1 MKEDLIAKLLNE
13 QTTPEEEHQIAQ
25 LLRPSD
31 NEMAQWLAEDETAAY
46 DQMVSSHHME
56 HNTLHNGEHHAKR
69 HALRWAAAAVVTI
82 LLTAGAFVLWTKDTG
97 TDTSRTHSTTSV
109 PTPVTAQGDSAVH
122 REDAPIEAKPRTLA
136 ATPRPIKRAVHQQA
150 ASSSTTAD
158 SLQIYIERLERE
170 LAQVTDSSY
179 TTKAEQIIRAD
190 ARLQRLVQRIMM
202 GEITRNSQ
210 PMEAINSHEGKED
223 LP

>member
-46 DQMVSSHHME
+46 DQIVSSR
-56 HNTLHNGEHHAKR
+56 HAKR
-69 HALRWAAAAVVTI
+69 YALRWAAAAVVTI

-109 PTPVTAQGDSAVH
+109 PTPVIAQADSAVH

-210 PMEAINSHEGKED
+210 PMEAINSHKGKED

>member
-46 DQMVSSHHME
+46 DQIVSSR
-56 HNTLHNGEHHAKR
+56 HAKR

-109 PTPVTAQGDSAVH
+109 PTPVTAQADSAVH

-136 ATPRPIKRAVHQQA
+136 ATPHPIKRTVHQQA

-210 PMEAINSHEGKED
+210 PMQAINSHEGKED

>member
-31 NEMAQWLAEDETAAY
+31 DEMAQWLAEDETAAY
-46 DQMVSSHHME
+46 DQIVSSR
-56 HNTLHNGEHHAKR
+56 HAKR

-97 TDTSRTHSTTSV
+97 IDTSRTHSTTSV
-109 PTPVTAQGDSAVH
+109 PTPVTAQADSAVH

-136 ATPRPIKRAVHQQA
+136 ATPRPIKRPVHQQK

>member
-1 MKEDLIAKLLNE
+1 
-13 QTTPEEEHQIAQ
+13 
-25 LLRPSD
+25 
-31 NEMAQWLAEDETAAY
+31 
-46 DQMVSSHHME
+46 
-56 HNTLHNGEHHAKR
+56 
-69 HALRWAAAAVVTI
+69 VVTI

-109 PTPVTAQGDSAVH
+109 PTPVTAQADSAVH

>member
-46 DQMVSSHHME
+46 DQIVSSR
-56 HNTLHNGEHHAKR
+56 HAKR

-109 PTPVTAQGDSAVH
+109 PTPVTAQADSAVH
-122 REDAPIEAKPRTLA
+122 RENAPIDAKPRTLA
-136 ATPRPIKRAVHQQA
+136 ATPRPIKRTVHQQA

>member
-46 DQMVSSHHME
+46 DQMVSSR
-56 HNTLHNGEHHAKR
+56 HAKR

-109 PTPVTAQGDSAVH
+109 PTPVTAQADSAVH

>member
-46 DQMVSSHHME
+46 DQMVSSR
-56 HNTLHNGEHHAKR
+56 HAKR

-109 PTPVTAQGDSAVH
+109 PTPVTAQADSAVH

-136 ATPRPIKRAVHQQA
+136 ATPHPIKRTVHQQA

-210 PMEAINSHEGKED
+210 PMQAINSHEGKED

>member
-31 NEMAQWLAEDETAAY
+31 NEIAQWLAEDETAAY
-46 DQMVSSHHME
+46 EQIVSSR
-56 HNTLHNGEHHAKR
+56 HAKR

-109 PTPVTAQGDSAVH
+109 PTPVTAQADSAVH
-122 REDAPIEAKPRTLA
+122 RENAPIDAKPRTLA
-136 ATPRPIKRAVHQQA
+136 ATPRPIKRTVHQQA

-158 SLQIYIERLERE
+158 SLQIYIERLEQE

>member
-46 DQMVSSHHME
+46 DQIVSSR
-56 HNTLHNGEHHAKR
+56 HAKR

-109 PTPVTAQGDSAVH
+109 PTPVTAQADSAVH
-122 REDAPIEAKPRTLA
+122 REDAPIEAQARTLA

>member
-25 LLRPSD
+25 LLRPTD

-46 DQMVSSHHME
+46 DQMVSSR
-56 HNTLHNGEHHAKR
+56 HAKR

-109 PTPVTAQGDSAVH
+109 PTPVTAQADSAVH

-136 ATPRPIKRAVHQQA
+136 ATPRPIKRTVHQQA

-202 GEITRNSQ
+202 GKITRNSQ

>member
-31 NEMAQWLAEDETAAY
+31 NEMAQWLAEDETTAY
-46 DQMVSSHHME
+46 NQIVSSR
-56 HNTLHNGEHHAKR
+56 HAKR

-82 LLTAGAFVLWTKDTG
+82 LLTAGAFVLWTRGTD

-109 PTPVTAQGDSAVH
+109 PTPVTAQADSAVH
-122 REDAPIEAKPRTLA
+122 REDAPIEAKTRTLA
-136 ATPRPIKRAVHQQA
+136 ATPHPIKRTVHQQA

>member
-46 DQMVSSHHME
+46 DQIVSSR
-56 HNTLHNGEHHAKR
+56 HAKR

-109 PTPVTAQGDSAVH
+109 PTPVTAQADSAVH

-202 GEITRNSQ
+202 GTIEKEGQ
-210 PMEAINSHEGKED
+210 PAEAMANHTNKEE

>member
-31 NEMAQWLAEDETAAY
+31 DEMAQWLAEDETAAY
-46 DQMVSSHHME
+46 DQIVSSR
-56 HNTLHNGEHHAKR
+56 HAKR

-109 PTPVTAQGDSAVH
+109 PTPVTAQADSAVH

-136 ATPRPIKRAVHQQA
+136 ATSRPIKRAVHQQA

-202 GEITRNSQ
+202 GEIARNSQ

>member
-46 DQMVSSHHME
+46 DQIVSSP
-56 HNTLHNGEHHAKR
+56 HAKR

-109 PTPVTAQGDSAVH
+109 PTPVTAQADSAVH
-122 REDAPIEAKPRTLA
+122 REDAPIEAKTRTLA
-136 ATPRPIKRAVHQQA
+136 ATPHPIKRTVHQQA

>member
-46 DQMVSSHHME
+46 DQIVSSR
-56 HNTLHNGEHHAKR
+56 HAKR

-109 PTPVTAQGDSAVH
+109 PTPVTAQADSAVH
-122 REDAPIEAKPRTLA
+122 REDAPIEAKTRTLA
-136 ATPRPIKRAVHQQA
+136 ATPHPIKRAVHQQA

>member
-46 DQMVSSHHME
+46 DQIVSSR
-56 HNTLHNGEHHAKR
+56 HAKR

-82 LLTAGAFVLWTKDTG
+82 LLTAGAFVLWTNDTG

-109 PTPVTAQGDSAVH
+109 PTPVTAQADSAVH
-122 REDAPIEAKPRTLA
+122 RENATIEAKPRTLA
-136 ATPRPIKRAVHQQA
+136 ATPHPIKRAVHQQA

>member
-46 DQMVSSHHME
+46 DQMVSSR
-56 HNTLHNGEHHAKR
+56 HAKR

-109 PTPVTAQGDSAVH
+109 PTPVTAQADSAVH
-122 REDAPIEAKPRTLA
+122 REVAPIEAKPRTLA